1 MALRRSF
8 ASIVQTS
15 IRQASTFK
23 AAVLKEVGQ
32 PLKIESVK
40 AAKLNKDQV
49 RVKVSKCGVNSADLL
64 VCQGEYHVKPKLP
77 FVPGFEVA
85 GEVLEVGSEVKTLQK
100 GDRVIGLNKD
110 LFSGFAQQCI
120 LNQND
125 VWNLPGEISF
135 KEGAAL
141 PDSYATALLGLAR
154 RAQLQEG
161 DSVLVTAAAG
171 GLGLAAVDLAANVYR
186 AKVIGVCGTE
196 DKASLVR
203 EKGAWAALTYKP
215 EHLRAKVKE
224 ITEGKGVRVIFDA
237 VGGHVF
243 EESLK
248 CVAHEGM
255 VVVAGFA
262 SKQIPQVE
270 TSSLLPKAFSLVGV
284 SLSNYRISDPE
295 VYRQSVEDVVDMCEQ
310 GLISPHVSAEFDLE
324 KVNEAFEFLRE
335 RRSTGKVIL
344 DCDD

>member
-1 MALRRSF
+1 MALRRCM
-8 ASIVQTS
+8 VTVVNTG
-15 IRQASTFK
+15 IRRASTFK

-32 PLKIESVK
+32 PLKIDEIKSG
-40 AAKLNKDQV
+40 KLAKDQV
-49 RVKVSKCGVNSADLL
+49 RLKVNKCGVNSADLQI
-64 VCQGEYHVKPKLP
+64 CKGEYHIKPKLP

-85 GEVLEVGSEVKTLQK
+85 GEVLEIGSGVKTLQK
-100 GDRVIGLNKD
+100 GDRVVGLNKD
-110 LFSGFAQQCI
+110 LFSGFAQQCV

-125 VWNLPGEISF
+125 VWLLPGGIKF
-135 KEGAAL
+135 GEGAAL
-141 PDSYATALLGLAR
+141 TDAYATALLGLAR

-161 DSVLVTAAAG
+161 DTVLVTAAAG

-203 EKGAWAALTYKP
+203 EKGAWAALTYSP
-215 EHLRAKVKE
+215 QHLRAKVE
-224 ITEGKGVRVIFDA
+224 EVTVGKGVKVIFDA

-243 EESLK
+243 QESLN

-262 SKQIPQVE
+262 SKEIPQVE

-284 SLSNYRISDPE
+284 SLSNYRVSDPE
-295 VYRQSVEDVVDMCEQ
+295 VYRQSVEDVIDMCEQ
-310 GLISPHVSAEFDLE
+310 GLISPHISAEFDLE
-324 KVNEAFEFLRE
+324 NVNEAFEFLRE
-335 RRSTGKVIL
+335 RKSTGKVIL
-344 DCDD
+344 DCD